1 MAAINHPL
9 GRGRRLPLPVP
20 LGRPNWWVLSAVA
33 IAGMGAMLP
42 VIQNSTATSRGFDI
56 QRGAARQTKLNG
68 EISLVESDVARLTSL
83 TRIERRAKE
92 IGLSPTDNPIY
103 ISIDEAGPAP
113 AKIPS
118 EYLLPVAAKAEPPVS
133 WWRSL
138 VSLLSLTD

>member
-9 GRGRRLPLPVP
+9 GHGRRLPLTAPFSK
-20 LGRPNWWVLSAVA
+20 PNWWVLSAVA

-42 VIQNSTATSRGFDI
+42 VLQNSTATSRGFDI
-56 QRGAARQTKLNG
+56 QRDTARQAKLNG

-92 IGLSPTDNPIY
+92 IGLGPTENPIY
-103 ISIDEAGPAP
+103 ITIDEAGPAP
-113 AKIPS
+113 AKVPS
-118 EYLLPVAAKAEPPVS
+118 EYLLPAAPKAEPPDS

-138 VSLLSLTD
+138 ISLLSLTD

>member
-1 MAAINHPL
+1 
-9 GRGRRLPLPVP
+9 
-20 LGRPNWWVLSAVA
+20 
-33 IAGMGAMLP
+33 MGAMLP

-56 QRGAARQTKLNG
+56 QRGAARQAKLNG

-92 IGLSPTDNPIY
+92 IGLGPTDNPIY

-118 EYLLPVAAKAEPPVS
+118 EYLLPVSAKAEPPVS

>member
-9 GRGRRLPLPVP
+9 GHGRRLPLPVP
-20 LGRPNWWVLSAVA
+20 FGKPNWWVLSAVA
-33 IAGMGAMLP
+33 VAGLGAMLP

-56 QRGAARQTKLNG
+56 QRDAVRQAKLNG

-83 TRIERRAKE
+83 NRIERRARE
-92 IGLSPTDNPIY
+92 IGLGPTDNPIY
-103 ISIDEAGPAP
+103 IKIDEAGPAP

-118 EYLLPVAAKAEPPVS
+118 EYLLPAAPSAVMPDS

-138 VSLLSLTD
+138 VNLLSSTD

>member
-9 GRGRRLPLPVP
+9 GHGRRLPLPVP
-20 LGRPNWWVLSAVA
+20 FGKPNWWVLSAVA
-33 IAGMGAMLP
+33 VAGLGAMLP

-56 QRGAARQTKLNG
+56 QRDAVRQAKLNG

-83 TRIERRAKE
+83 NRIERRARE
-92 IGLSPTDNPIY
+92 IGLGPTDNPIY
-103 ISIDEAGPAP
+103 IKIDEAGPAP

-118 EYLLPVAAKAEPPVS
+118 EYLLPAAPSAVTPDS

-138 VSLLSLTD
+138 VNLLSLTD